1 MGSYTTTLLLSSSQQ
16 KQQQILES
24 LKMAKMIFVLA
35 LMVAVAS
42 TQPIET
48 IATSGGVSL
57 STQLWNWGQ
66 AAFEALV
73 ALVVKAF
80 EPVEP
85 SRDETMSKLLILTG
99 DPLDEAK
106 KIEVVD
112 LQNPQNSCIL
122 PEEFPARLY
131 GATGGFTH
139 DGPLLCGGYFYDT
152 DSRSNACFTLKDSKL

>member
-1 MGSYTTTLLLSSSQQ
+1 MKFVLCALHTTLLLSSSQHHR
-16 KQQQILES
+16 QQILES

-48 IATSGGVSL
+48 IGTSGRVSL

-73 ALVVKAF
+73 ALVIQAF

-85 SRDETMSKLLILTG
+85 SRDETSK
-99 DPLDEAK
+99 
-106 KIEVVD
+106 
-112 LQNPQNSCIL
+112 
-122 PEEFPARLY
+122 
-131 GATGGFTH
+131 
-139 DGPLLCGGYFYDT
+139 
-152 DSRSNACFTLKDSKL
+152 

>member
-1 MGSYTTTLLLSSSQQ
+1 MRTTHYAAAFLFSTEATT
-16 KQQQILES
+16 KLES
-24 LKMAKMIFVLA
+24 LKMSKMIFVLA

-85 SRDETMSKLLILTG
+85 SRDETSK
-99 DPLDEAK
+99 
-106 KIEVVD
+106 
-112 LQNPQNSCIL
+112 
-122 PEEFPARLY
+122 
-131 GATGGFTH
+131 
-139 DGPLLCGGYFYDT
+139 
-152 DSRSNACFTLKDSKL
+152 

>member
-48 IATSGGVSL
+48 MGTSGGVSL

-66 AAFEALV
+66 AAFEALL
-73 ALVVKAF
+73 ALAF
-80 EPVEP
+80 GSSNNEP
-85 SRDETMSKLLILTG
+85 MSKLLVLTG
-99 DPLDEAK
+99 MPPRYAK

-112 LQNPQNSCIL
+112 LQNPLKSCTL

-131 GATGGFTH
+131 GAAGGFTK
-139 DGPLLCGGYFYDT
+139 DGPLLCGGYNT
-152 DSRSNACFTLKDSKL
+152 G